1 METFANGIPYPEAI
15 ALVTQQE
22 CSLHPLT
29 NILSYPLETEQI
41 ALFNFFQGDS
51 MLDFFLNV
59 DTTCINPDICNFDK
73 TPTTAIIIFEV
84 VVLLGSAI
92 ALLFLSRLKEK
103 IGLRFLITAIGILI
117 FELFTAP
124 MWHNFRMGW
133 WAYFY
138 RDVSWILT
146 IGWSAMIL
154 TVVLSV
160 DQVLSQLAEWKRFL
174 VYLAILMV
182 LVSGLE
188 ILVVNLGIRSYAPE
202 VLESSVNVFIA
213 GVPLVDVLY
222 YTPVFTGLVIGF
234 YKYWSWSI
242 DNILLI
248 PVKQQKW
255 WRNLLISFLAV
266 FLFEIMVEPMVQNQN
281 LPQWSYVFRDISILM
296 TGLWILIVWIA
307 TNLIDQFLLSTN
319 PTLRFLVTLLVTGI
333 FALPLE
339 SLFIL
344 TGLRVYGPSAIA
356 NFTGILTPV
365 TKIPVEVA
373 FAIPCY
379 MALVIS
385 FIEYWETLLDNHL

>member
-1 METFANGIPYPEAI
+1 M
-15 ALVTQQE
+15 
-22 CSLHPLT
+22 
-29 NILSYPLETEQI
+29 LE
-41 ALFNFFQGDS
+41 
-51 MLDFFLNV
+51 FFLNI

-73 TPTTAIIIFEV
+73 TPTAAIIVFEIV
-84 VVLLGSAI
+84 VVLGSAI
-92 ALLFLSRLKEK
+92 ALFFLTKLKEK
-103 IGLRFLITAIGILI
+103 IGLRFLIMAIGIFI

-133 WAYFY
+133 WAYLY

-154 TVVLSV
+154 TVVLGV
-160 DQVLSQLAEWKRFL
+160 DRLLGQLAEWKRFL

-188 ILVVNLGIRSYAPE
+188 ILVVNLGIRAYAPE
-202 VLESSVNVFIA
+202 VLESSVDVFVA

-234 YKYWSWSI
+234 YKYWSWWI
-242 DNILLI
+242 DNTLLI

-255 WRNLLISFLAV
+255 WRNLLIAFLAV
-266 FLFEIMVEPMVQNQN
+266 FLFEVMVEPMVQNQN
-281 LPQWSYVFRDISILM
+281 LPQWSYIFRDISILM
-296 TGLWILIVWIA
+296 TGLWILIVWMA
-307 TNLIDQFLLSTN
+307 TNLIDQFLIATN
-319 PTLRFLVTLLVTGI
+319 PVVKFLITLLITGL

-339 SLFIL
+339 SFFIL
-344 TGLRVYGPSAIA
+344 TGFRVYGPSAIA
-356 NFTGILTPV
+356 NFTGILTPI

-379 MALVIS
+379 MALVIC
-385 FIEYWETLLDNHL
+385 FIEYWETLLDNRL